1 MSAVRLC
8 HRGDMDVRE
17 KEKDSGKMAAF
28 RSRRRFLAWNTFAL
42 LSLLLN
48 RRLGLRK
55 PPVDETA
62 LPGRE
67 ARYYRK
73 VGPAGSRTG

>member
-1 MSAVRLC
+1 MR
-8 HRGDMDVRE
+8 D
-17 KEKDSGKMAAF
+17 KEKGSGKGAAF

-48 RRLGLRK
+48 RRRELRET
-55 PPVDETA
+55 PVDEIA

-73 VGPAGSRTG
+73 VGPPGSRTE